1 MMQNI
6 SISIYR
12 LENSLNFASKLQ
24 EPSLRKLFEIVPLEK
39 VKDIQVQFRRN
50 PSVGDWTPCVHRK
63 QVWQLTDP
71 TAGQQ
76 SHMKYEDPEGE
87 LLVHVGIT

>member
-1 MMQNI
+1 M
-6 SISIYR
+6 
-12 LENSLNFASKLQ
+12 
-24 EPSLRKLFEIVPLEK
+24 
-39 VKDIQVQFRRN
+39 DIQVQFRRN

-63 QVWQLTDP
+63 QVWQLTHP